1 MRKEAI
7 LTAAVLAALSANAY
21 AAEITLEN
29 NHTAG
34 SNYNLVSS
42 AGNIKLDIDNGPTTN
57 NLILGGWSK
66 YTGNSIYN
74 IFSGTEIAPENRNVE
89 NIAIGDVVK
98 IKDSDYGL
106 MIGNHISNE
115 NDADSI
121 KKYGRRSTMIKGDYI
136 TVKNSPHATVLGQD
150 STVTNS
156 YGAFVHGKDNVVENA
171 TWSVV
176 MGQGATAKL
185 TTAEKGGSVVIGQ
198 KANTNSNFTIAL
210 GASAAAKNYAAT
222 AIGGGSTATGKY
234 SLAMA
239 QADSNGYGSIGIGM
253 NAIADKEDSVSLGV
267 KSKAIGER
275 ATAIGKNANAATT
288 DTISIGSCS
297 GATGVD
303 GTAIGHCA
311 KAEGQSS
318 IAMGTTSKAKAE
330 DSVAIGHLATANSDL
345 STAIGKEAEAT
356 ESGSIALGYNAKAQG
371 MNSIAIGSSKTVPGD
386 PITTNTIAK
395 GENVISIG
403 YEAHNE
409 ASNSVAI
416 GTNASVKH
424 QVDDDG
430 FTHYA
435 TYSTVVGTGAKST
448 SYGGTAYGYL
458 AEVHGDDGVAVGHYA
473 TANGRRSNAIG
484 YSAEAKADSSI
495 AIGEDSEVNG
505 EFGIA
510 QGWQAKAEA
519 ESGIAIGKWAES
531 KHVGSIALGSESR
544 TADAVSTSSA
554 TINGKTYNFAGGEA
568 NSTLSIGVA
577 KGVDEYGNEIKEVNR
592 TITNVAA
599 GRINDNS
606 TDAVNGSQ
614 LHAVIKAVNEVAAND
629 KDTITTV
636 VAGSNT
642 TVTNDGNHNYTV
654 SVNKDLTNMNSV
666 NLNDASGTKRARL
679 DADKA
684 HFFNDTTSTNTA
696 VTSNGVAIE
705 NTDNLDQANYT
716 INGMTASGPNATVSF
731 TTNGIN
737 AGNQII
743 NGVKAGVAGTDA
755 VNVDQL
761 NAAVNKAV
769 AGTAKATTVVAGK
782 NATVTEGTNA
792 AGGKEYTVAI
802 NEHLTNMKSA
812 AFHSDGVMPGSGG
825 DTHISGSGIH
835 VNDLEDNNSVNI
847 SPKTIYVR
855 TEGYAQSDLK
865 SDELRIQNYDNGNAS
880 LLLNTDGLYVGNGTP
895 GTTVQ
900 FTTKGISAGDQ
911 KIENVKAGTAD
922 TDAVNVKQLKDYVS
936 NNNTI
941 VKAGDN
947 IEVKADGNTYTVSTA
962 KDLTNLNS
970 INLNDGNNETNFNT
984 KGIEM
989 TYRGDGANGLE
1000 YHTTYNYN
1008 GLTIKTND
1016 GDANPVSEVSL
1027 TDKGLNNGGNRIT
1040 NVGKGID
1047 GTDGVNV
1054 KQLKDE
1060 LAKNRAVESVITDNQ
1075 IDNIAAV
1082 RVTNGKSTGEANA
1095 QYGVYVSKNTVTDI
1109 AKASNQFKG
1118 DDVIRV
1124 ERTTGANHTADT
1136 TTFKFDGNEASKV
1149 IPISYKANGG
1159 TVNKVT
1165 AEKGFNFVDGN
1176 HIKAS
1181 TDTNGVVRFD
1191 LDQEI
1196 PKQIERNTTNIEK
1209 ITNRYDALTTKVA
1222 KNYKTAERG
1231 IAGTA
1236 ALAALHP
1243 LDFDP
1248 DHKLDVM
1255 AGVGHFHGSNS
1266 VALGAA
1272 YRPNE
1277 DLMFT
1282 VGSTVGNGD
1291 TVLNAGVSYKVGAK
1305 SDISR
1310 SKVAVAKDVADMK
1323 REMAEMKAQNAK
1335 ITAIL
1340 NTVLGVG
1347 LPEDQNVMFPDVPQN
1362 HWAFE
1367 AVDDLAR
1374 RGLIIGYEDGLFK
1387 GDRTL
1392 TRYEFAEVVHRAIQ
1406 RAKALNV
1413 PIDGRLVD
1421 EFKPELLRFEVEK
1434 NGSLERVHALK
1445 SNRDIKRDSYG
1456 TIVGVR

>member
-1 MRKEAI
+1 MRKETI

-42 AGNIKLDIDNGPTTN
+42 VGNIKLDTDNGPTTN

-66 YTGNSIYN
+66 YTGNNIYN

-89 NIAIGDVVK
+89 NIVIGDVVK
-98 IKDSDYGL
+98 VKDSDYGL

-136 TVKNSPHATVLGQD
+136 TVKNSPHATILGQD

-176 MGQGATAKL
+176 MGQGASAKL
-185 TTAEKGGSVVIGQ
+185 ATAEKGGSVVIGQ

-253 NAIADKEDSVSLGV
+253 NAVADKEDSVSLGV
-267 KSKAIGER
+267 KSKAMGER

-311 KAEGQSS
+311 KAEGTSS

-330 DSVAIGHLATANSDL
+330 DSVAIGHLAVAHSDL
-345 STAIGKEAEAT
+345 STAIGKEAEAS
-356 ESGSIALGYNAKAQG
+356 ESGAIAVGYNAKASG
-371 MNSIAIGSSKTVPGD
+371 MDSIAIGSSKTVPGD
-386 PITTNTIAK
+386 PNTSNTVAK
-395 GENVISIG
+395 GERGIAIG
-403 YEAHNE
+403 YEVDNE
-409 ASNSVAI
+409 ASNSIAI
-416 GTNASVKH
+416 GSGASVKH

-430 FTHYA
+430 MTHYA
-435 TYSTVVGTGAKST
+435 TYSTVVGTAAKST
-448 SYGGTAYGYL
+448 RYGGTAIGYL

-473 TANGRRSNAIG
+473 TANGRRSTAIG
-484 YSAEAKADSSI
+484 HSAETKADSSI

-510 QGWQAKAEA
+510 QGWQAKAES

-554 TINGKTYNFAGGEA
+554 TIAGKTYNFAGSEA

-614 LHAVIKAVNEVAAND
+614 LHAVIKAVNEVAASD

-636 VAGSNT
+636 VAGANT

-654 SVNKDLTNMNSV
+654 SVNKDLVNMNSV

-696 VTSNGVAIE
+696 VTANGVAIE
-705 NTDNLDQANYT
+705 NTDNLDQANYG
-716 INGMTASGPNATVSF
+716 INGMTASGPNATVRF
-731 TTNGIN
+731 TTDGIT

-761 NAAVNKAV
+761 NAAMNKV
-769 AGTAKATTVVAGK
+769 A
-782 NATVTEGTNA
+782 
-792 AGGKEYTVAI
+792 
-802 NEHLTNMKSA
+802 
-812 AFHSDGVMPGSGG
+812 
-825 DTHISGSGIH
+825 
-835 VNDLEDNNSVNI
+835 
-847 SPKTIYVR
+847 
-855 TEGYAQSDLK
+855 
-865 SDELRIQNYDNGNAS
+865 
-880 LLLNTDGLYVGNGTP
+880 
-895 GTTVQ
+895 
-900 FTTKGISAGDQ
+900 
-911 KIENVKAGTAD
+911 
-922 TDAVNVKQLKDYVS
+922 S
-936 NNNTI
+936 NRTI
-941 VKAGDN
+941 VEAGDN
-947 IEVKADGNTYTVSTA
+947 IEVKADGNTYTVSTS
-962 KDLTNLNS
+962 KDLKGLNS

-989 TYRGDGANGLE
+989 TYRGEGTNGLE

-1008 GLTIKTND
+1008 GMTIKTND

-1054 KQLKDE
+1054 NQLKDE

-1095 QYGVYVSKNTVTDI
+1095 QYGIYVSKNTVTDI

-1118 DDVIRV
+1118 DDVIKV
-1124 ERTTGANHTADT
+1124 ERTIGANHTADT

-1196 PKQIERNTTNIEK
+1196 PKQIERNTNSIEK

-1248 DHKLDVM
+1248 DHKLDIM

-1310 SKVAVAKDVADMK
+1310 SKVAVAKDVMDMK